1 MDLTGS
7 VDRKMGRYSE
17 MSEEGMVKG
26 TVNWIKEHPKVTTTV
41 GSGVIA
47 VAGAYGVAPEKV
59 EGGFKF
65 LGWLLGLL

>member
-1 MDLTGS
+1 
-7 VDRKMGRYSE
+7 

-41 GSGVIA
+41 GAGVTA